1 MYDLPTDAGTERR
14 HQSWAQSLVLGGGIE
29 RLCFCKFFNIYIYLY
44 INDLLACRGLLDF
57 LHFTLKWAG
66 FPRFT

>member
-1 MYDLPTDAGTERR
+1 MIYLLMLELNVGINPGRR
-14 HQSWAQSLVLGGGIE
+14 VWCWEGGIE